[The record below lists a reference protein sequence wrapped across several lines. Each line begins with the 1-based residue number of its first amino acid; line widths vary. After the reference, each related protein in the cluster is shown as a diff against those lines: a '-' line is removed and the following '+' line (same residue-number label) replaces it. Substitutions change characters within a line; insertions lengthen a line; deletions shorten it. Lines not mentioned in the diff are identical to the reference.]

1 MRNNKGKSQY
11 SYLVLQSTNKNVN
24 QVFKTYEKGKGVR
37 DLWENPENRTK
48 RFYGI
53 CFKIL
58 DFTLRE
64 NFDDYDCHYF
74 PDSFSMVRILRI
86 LLVEVDRS
94 GFQIRLSYSIAI
106 RP

>member
-1 MRNNKGKSQY
+1 MCKMIREKVKIPTLCCKVPTGTSIKF
-11 SYLVLQSTNKNVN
+11 
-24 QVFKTYEKGKGVR
+24 FKTYEKGAR
-37 DLWENPENRTK
+37 ELWENPENRTK
-48 RFYGI
+48 KFYGI